1 MGGKD
6 IYLCRPDLQEKFIGE
21 VRERRSNKISRDRR
35 RANLDLITL
44 QPERVYR
51 YWISVFIE
59 TEGYEKFIEEIEQ
72 QKA

>member
-44 QPERVYR
+44 
-51 YWISVFIE
+51 
-59 TEGYEKFIEEIEQ
+59 
-72 QKA
+72 